1 MSRLAWHNPEELTFQ
16 YHGSID
22 CASTLEENF
31 DVEISDERPS
41 HEINETSFQ
50 HELQELVDQ
59 GETDSIINEAD
70 LEITGTVSNESETSK
85 EDQDPPVYPSCPL
98 RLSDS
103 VLLIMTLAIRHK
115 LTGEALVDVIKLID
129 LHCIP
134 VTQNRSIK
142 SLRELKSYFVN
153 SKEML
158 DLFYYCNCCF
168 GLLTKECNV
177 CPVCNRD
184 LNSPSSKKYF
194 VVLPMGRS
202 IYNPTP
208 PPPPLMD
215 ETDSYRLYCGRQI
228 PTGCT
233 TVDDFLL
240 PVALWIQMCEVS
252 VLMNETTGLF
262 PIALFDSLSLRHL
275 GT

>member
-1 MSRLAWHNPEELTFQ
+1 MEDTGRKRKRYNTFRASSNPLPPKRSLRRHIRTILSAIPLCNESIKSPADANVEYLPLESQSSQNESFFQTADMEFFYPDKYPEELTFQ
-16 YHGSID
+16 YHGSTD

-31 DVEISDERPS
+31 DVELSDERRS

-98 RLSDS
+98 WLSES

-115 LTGEALVDVIKLID
+115 LTGEALADVIKLID

-134 VTQNRSIK
+134 GTQNRSIK

-153 SKEML
+153 SKET
-158 DLFYYCNCCF
+158 DLFYYCN
-168 GLLTKECNV
+168 
-177 CPVCNRD
+177 
-184 LNSPSSKKYF
+184 
-194 VVLPMGRS
+194 
-202 IYNPTP
+202 
-208 PPPPLMD
+208 
-215 ETDSYRLYCGRQI
+215 
-228 PTGCT
+228 
-233 TVDDFLL
+233 
-240 PVALWIQMCEVS
+240 
-252 VLMNETTGLF
+252 
-262 PIALFDSLSLRHL
+262 
-275 GT
+275 